1 MSWRCSIATLAG
13 FFQGAAVAGGP
24 FLIDLVAAASERGE
38 TEVAEALGV
47 LQERDLVRPTEAS
60 RRFRFRHPFLRR
72 AIHDAVHACGD
83 SARTSSWPRLWR
95 NAAGPGR
102 EGPSRGAGCAAR

>member
-1 MSWRCSIATLAG
+1 M
-13 FFQGAAVAGGP
+13 AGGP

-72 AIHDAVHACGD
+72 AIHDAV
-83 SARTSSWPRLWR
+83 PRVWR
-95 NAAGPGR
+95 LGAHELLAQALEERGGPRPG
-102 EGPSRGAGCAAR
+102 GTITWCTGCAAR